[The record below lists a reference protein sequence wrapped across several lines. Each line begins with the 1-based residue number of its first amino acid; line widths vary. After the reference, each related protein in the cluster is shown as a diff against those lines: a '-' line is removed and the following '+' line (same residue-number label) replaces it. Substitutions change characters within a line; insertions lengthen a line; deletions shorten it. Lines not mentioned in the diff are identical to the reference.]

1 MCNGYYARMRVFFLL
16 GLVLLGFSF
25 ILAAAE
31 NASHAVPGTAQTFII
46 PAHDLWYTFWPK
58 SLLIFELRVQRYV
71 GDWLWDPVMLTIL
84 KLPAWLIFGG
94 PGVAL
99 LLFFRP
105 KQNDGTAE
113 EMNEVVES
121 FELYDQLT
129 KQALEENPTGE
140 EHGPLDIM
148 PETST
153 GEADAIDEN
162 DALPEDEKPD
172 KEKT

>member
-1 MCNGYYARMRVFFLL
+1 MCNGYYVHMRVFFLF

-31 NASHAVPGTAQTFII
+31 NASHAIPGTAQTFII

-71 GDWLWDPVMLTIL
+71 GDWMWDPIMLTVL

-99 LLFFRP
+99 LLICRP
-105 KQNDGTAE
+105 RQNDGTAE
-113 EMNEVVES
+113 EMNEAVES

-129 KQALEENPTGE
+129 KQALEENPTNE

-148 PETST
+148 PKPST
-153 GEADAIDEN
+153 DEDDFTEEN
-162 DALPEDEKPD
+162 GPIPPEEEPQKD
-172 KEKT
+172 